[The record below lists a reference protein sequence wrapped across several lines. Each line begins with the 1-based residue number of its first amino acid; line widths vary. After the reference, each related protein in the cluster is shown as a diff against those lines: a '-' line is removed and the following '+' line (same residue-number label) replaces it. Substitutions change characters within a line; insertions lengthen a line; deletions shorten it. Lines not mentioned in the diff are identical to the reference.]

1 MLNNSQTAAAMQT
14 DIDALRDR
22 FPRTADLYREACGVM
37 FFRYGLTPTANALYQ
52 LVRKGSMSVPTEA
65 LRRFWSDLRERARVD
80 LPHADLPDQVKQSA
94 GRLIG
99 EIWSLAREA
108 ADESI
113 APLRQSAAVERE
125 AALAE
130 KTGLQEQAVRLSA
143 QLEDARARA
152 TSAEATIAQL
162 REELSAGA
170 AIQGETQS
178 RLVESRAEIE
188 RLQGLID
195 SMSAAHETEIDR
207 ITGRVVQAEQR
218 YIELEKRTL
227 VDLDRERTAASKL
240 QKQLDSERKGS
251 AARLEEQQGQ
261 VQAAQFQLA
270 RQSQELGS
278 YMAKA
283 ELLAGERDRAV
294 RQAAESAVQSA
305 GLDSQLAAERARVAE
320 LRGQLERKAAKAA
333 SPGRKPQPG
342 PETPRPRR
350 VAPSKPGK

>member
-1 MLNNSQTAAAMQT
+1 MLDNAQTTAAMQA

-37 FFRYGLTPTANALYQ
+37 FFRYGLTPTTNALYQ

-65 LRRFWSDLRERARVD
+65 LRRFWSELRERARVD
-80 LPHADLPDQVKQSA
+80 LQHADLPDQVKQSA

-113 APLRQSAAVERE
+113 ATLRQSAAAERE

-130 KTGLQEQAVRLSA
+130 KAGLQEQAVQLSA
-143 QLEDARARA
+143 QLEHARART
-152 TSAEATIAQL
+152 TSAEATIAQQ
-162 REELSAGA
+162 REELRAGA

-178 RLVESRAEIE
+178 RLAESRAEIE

-207 ITGRVVQAEQR
+207 ITGRVLQAEQR

-251 AARLEEQQGQ
+251 AGRLEELQGQ

-283 ELLAGERDRAV
+283 ELLADERDRAV
-294 RQAAESAVQSA
+294 RQAAESTVQSA
-305 GLDSQLAAERARVAE
+305 ELDSQLSAERARVAE
-320 LRGQLERKAAKAA
+320 LRGQLERKVAKSA
-333 SPGRKPQPG
+333 SPGTKPR

-350 VAPSKPGK
+350 VAPSKPSE